1 MSPPPVHRPPL
12 PIEARSHHRRVI
24 RRPAAKVQGEWD
36 KTADLGHSTSSPTKA
51 GQESFKAITRGYYRN
66 AIGAVVVYDIANLDS
81 FVHVGKWL
89 EEAKANGLSG
99 LTFVLVGN
107 KSDKQAE

>member
-1 MSPPPVHRPPL
+1 M
-12 PIEARSHHRRVI
+12 
-24 RRPAAKVQGEWD
+24 
-36 KTADLGHSTSSPTKA
+36 GHSISYSTQA

-66 AIGAVVVYDIANLDS
+66 AIGAVVVYDIANRDS

-89 EEAKANGLSG
+89 EEAKANGPPG
-99 LTFVLVGN
+99 LTFMLVGN